1 MGNVVGRMM
10 LFPPLHTHLNNV
22 HVLMMPRTYEY
33 ITVNIGKKN
42 FDVVIKI
49 RMLKWEEALVRATRQ

>member
-10 LFPPLHTHLNNV
+10 LFPPLHIYLNNV

-33 ITVNIGKKN
+33 ITVNISKKN